1 MAKKGVK
8 KEERVRGEYF
18 RIKEQ
23 LGGRVPTRM
32 ELFTYMEDEI
42 FQLSAG
48 LKNSPFKHYLRYLDG
63 LDELIFPFFQ
73 VFNYSVHTKLK
84 NNIPIK

>member
-1 MAKKGVK
+1 
-8 KEERVRGEYF
+8 
-18 RIKEQ
+18 
-23 LGGRVPTRM
+23 M

-63 LDELIFPFFQ
+63 LDELGDRERIIFRGIGNEFWSCWNHPD
-73 VFNYSVHTKLK
+73 VK
-84 NNIPIK
+84 II